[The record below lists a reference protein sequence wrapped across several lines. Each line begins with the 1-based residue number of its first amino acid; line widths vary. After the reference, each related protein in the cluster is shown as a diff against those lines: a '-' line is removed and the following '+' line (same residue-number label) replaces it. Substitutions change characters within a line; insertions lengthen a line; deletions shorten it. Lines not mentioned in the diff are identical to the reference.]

1 MMVCGEIPIRISL
14 DTHLSRKKWRRKF
27 SFFLAWG
34 ICVFAGVFAK
44 NGVQNVVF

>member
-1 MMVCGEIPIRISL
+1 MPALVAKNGGGSFL
-14 DTHLSRKKWRRKF
+14 
-27 SFFLAWG
+27 FFLAWG